1 MLVVVSDKPK
11 LSPGDVIF
19 VVCCDE
25 PEDVLMSEHHC
36 LINLRFPEPAFLI
49 SAREY
54 FDCDTFSSPR
64 PSPHL
69 SIPPLAH
76 TLN

>member
-25 PEDVLMSEHHC
+25 PEDVLVSEHHC
-36 LINLRFPEPAFLI
+36 LINLRLPEPTFLI
-49 SAREY
+49 SA
-54 FDCDTFSSPR
+54 
-64 PSPHL
+64 
-69 SIPPLAH
+69 
-76 TLN
+76 